1 MFHIATSSN
10 QVIGSDSLTL
20 QGSLIDFLG
29 FRVPDLKQ
37 EVYSMRVVRFDLLCK
52 LDEDGA
58 VFHLLVEVAGGL
70 KSVQLYKTIVER
82 STYCI
87 D

>member
-1 MFHIATSSN
+1 M
-10 QVIGSDSLTL
+10 VIGSNSLTL

-37 EVYSMRVVRFDLLCK
+37 EVNSMGVVRFDLLCK
-52 LDEDGA
+52 LDEDGT
-58 VFHLLVEVAGGL
+58 VFHLLVEVARGL
-70 KSVQLYKTIVER
+70 QSVQLYKTIVEWT
-82 STYCI
+82 TYCV

>member
-1 MFHIATSSN
+1 
-10 QVIGSDSLTL
+10 
-20 QGSLIDFLG
+20 
-29 FRVPDLKQ
+29 
-37 EVYSMRVVRFDLLCK
+37 MRVVRFDLLCK
-52 LDEDGA
+52 LDEDRA

-82 STYCI
+82 STYCE